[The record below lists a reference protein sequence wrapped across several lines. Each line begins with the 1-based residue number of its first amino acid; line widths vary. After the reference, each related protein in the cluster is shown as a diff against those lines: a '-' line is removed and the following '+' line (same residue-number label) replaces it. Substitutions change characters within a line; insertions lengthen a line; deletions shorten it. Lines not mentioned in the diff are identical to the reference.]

1 MRIIKNEKSLVKLS
15 RPFSLLS
22 VFEKEQ
28 KTTDK
33 KRVIAIKSKQKSKS
47 QSFVQGSLEPVLP
60 QFK

>member
-47 QSFVQGSLEPVLP
+47 QSFVQASLEPVLP
-60 QFK
+60 QYK